1 MSGIADSRVRRKG
14 GTVDGSGMSEVIV
27 EEVEEIEDRFRDRKG
42 LEAQLQE
49 IVRSKTP
56 ELPPSRGF
64 WAKRRR
70 KV

>member
-1 MSGIADSRVRRKG
+1 
-14 GTVDGSGMSEVIV
+14 MSEVIV
-27 EEVEEIEDRFRDRKG
+27 EEIEELEDGFRDRKG

-49 IVRSKTP
+49 LVRSKAP
-56 ELPPSRGF
+56 EPSPARGF

>member
-1 MSGIADSRVRRKG
+1 
-14 GTVDGSGMSEVIV
+14 MSEVIV
-27 EEVEEIEDRFRDRKG
+27 EEVEEFEDRFRDRKG

-56 ELPPSRGF
+56 ELSPSRGF